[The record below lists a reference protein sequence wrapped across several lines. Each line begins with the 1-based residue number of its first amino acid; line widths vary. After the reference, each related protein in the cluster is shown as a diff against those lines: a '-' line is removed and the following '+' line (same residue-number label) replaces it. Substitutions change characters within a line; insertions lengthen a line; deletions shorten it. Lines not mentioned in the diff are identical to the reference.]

1 MNQKIKIVS
10 IFLLLTFSFLAKT
23 SAQLCQG
30 SLGDPVVNITFGSGV
45 NPGPA
50 LSSLTNYNFVSN
62 DCPNDGNYTIANA
75 TNNCFNSTWHSLS
88 EDHTPGDTNGYMM
101 VVNAS
106 VNPGDFFVK
115 TVDGLCPN
123 TTYEF
128 ASWILNVLKPSSC
141 GGAGNKPNITFN
153 IETTFGTIL
162 QSYKTGDIPSSSF
175 PEWRQYGFF
184 FSTATTINSVVLRMT
199 NNAPGGCGNDLLLDD
214 ITFRACGPL
223 VTANIVG
230 APDSV
235 DICEGNNSIYTLNAN
250 VSAGYTGPV
259 YQWQVSTNNGA
270 SWTNI
275 AGANDTTFV
284 RTPVTTP
291 GTYLYRFS
299 VSQRS
304 NINISSCAI
313 ISNVIVISVNK
324 FPVVAASN
332 KGSCSGD
339 TLFLNANDGIL
350 FSWSGPMNFTSVAQS
365 PFIPAAV
372 SGNSGTY
379 FVKVTSDK
387 GCVTNDS
394 TIAIIIAKPVVNA
407 GSDEE
412 ICEGTPVQ
420 LNSTGSNITSY
431 QWSPSSGISNAN
443 IPNPV
448 ALPKQTTLYILT
460 VANNNCRS
468 SDSLMIVVN
477 KLPRAD
483 AGSDKVIIDGQ
494 SVVLNGAANGTDVS
508 YTWTPIDYL
517 TGPGT
522 LTPTVSPPANQIYTL
537 HVTSNKGCGTATDD
551 VLVKVYKKL
560 FVPNAFTPNND
571 GINDTWHI
579 ETLDAYPDAEV
590 KVFNRYGQ
598 LVFDN
603 HGINK
608 PWDGKFKGTLI
619 SPGAYVYTIDLK
631 NNSQLIKGIVLIIL

>member
-10 IFLLLTFSFLAKT
+10 IVLLTFSFLAKT

-30 SLGDPVVNITFGSGV
+30 SLGDPVVNITFGSGA
-45 NPGPA
+45 NPGPT
-50 LSSLTNYNFVSN
+50 LGSLTNYNFVSN
-62 DCPNDGNYTIANA
+62 DCPNDGNYTIANS
-75 TNNCFNSTWHSLS
+75 TSNCFGFTWHSLS

-153 IETTFGTIL
+153 IETTTGTVL
-162 QSYKTGDIPSSSF
+162 QSYKTGDIPPSSF
-175 PEWRQYGFF
+175 PQWTQYGFF
-184 FSTATTINSVVLRMT
+184 FSTTTTINSVVLRMT

-235 DICEGNNSIYTLNAN
+235 DVCSGNNSIYTLSAN
-250 VSAGYTGPV
+250 VSAGYNDPV
-259 YQWQVSTNNGA
+259 YQWQLSTNNGA
-270 SWTNI
+270 TWTNI
-275 AGANDTTFV
+275 AGATNIIYV
-284 RTPVTTP
+284 RPSVTTS
-291 GTYLYRFS
+291 GTYLYRFA

-313 ISNVIVISVNK
+313 VSNVVAIRVNK
-324 FPVVAASN
+324 FPVAAASN
-332 KGSCSGD
+332 HGSCSGD

-350 FSWSGPMNFTSVAQS
+350 FSWNGPMNFTSVAQS

-372 SGNSGTY
+372 PGNSGTY

-387 GCVTNDS
+387 GCVSNDS
-394 TIAIIIAKPVVNA
+394 TIASISARPVVNA
-407 GSDEE
+407 GSDAD

-431 QWSPSSGISNAN
+431 QWTPSSEVSNAT

-460 VANNNCRS
+460 VSNSNCKS

-477 KLPRAD
+477 KLPKAD
-483 AGSDKVIIDGQ
+483 AGPDKVILNGQ
-494 SVVLNGAANGTDVS
+494 SVVLNGAADGTDIV
-508 YTWTPIDYL
+508 YTWTPIDFL

-522 LTPTVSPPANQIYTL
+522 LTPTVSPPANQTYTL
-537 HVTSNKGCGTATDD
+537 NVTSNKGCGTAMDD
-551 VLVKVYKKL
+551 VLVKVYKGL
-560 FVPNAFTPNND
+560 FIPNAFTPNND
-571 GINDTWHI
+571 GLNDTWNI
-579 ETLDAYPDAEV
+579 ETLAAYPAAVV
-590 KVFNRYGQ
+590 KVYNRYGQ

-603 HGINK
+603 HGISK
-608 PWDGKFKGTLI
+608 PWDGKFKGTLL

-631 NNSQLIKGIVLIIL
+631 NNSQLIRGVVFIIL

>member
-1 MNQKIKIVS
+1 MNQKIKIVT
-10 IFLLLTFSFLAKT
+10 ILLLTFSFLAKT

-30 SLGDPVVNITFGSGV
+30 SLGDPVVNITFGSGA
-45 NPGPA
+45 NPGQA
-50 LSSLTNYNFVSN
+50 LNSLTNYNFVAN

-75 TNNCFNSTWHSLS
+75 TNNCFNFTWHSLS
-88 EDHTPGDTNGYMM
+88 EDHTAGDTNGYMM

-106 VNPGDFFVK
+106 FNPGDFFVR

-141 GGAGNKPNITFN
+141 GGAGIKPNITYN
-153 IETTFGTIL
+153 IETTTGTVL
-162 QSYKTGDIPSSSF
+162 QSYKTGDIPPSSF
-175 PEWRQYGFF
+175 PEWKQYGFF
-184 FSTATTINSVVLRMT
+184 FSTTSIISSVVLRMT

-235 DICEGNNSIYTLNAN
+235 DICDGNNSIYTLNAN
-250 VSAGYTGPV
+250 VSAGYTDPV

-270 SWTNI
+270 TWTNI
-275 AGANDTTFV
+275 AGATNTTYV
-284 RTPVTTP
+284 RPSVAAP
-291 GTYLYRFS
+291 GNYLYRFS

-304 NINISSCAI
+304 NLNISSCAI
-313 ISNVIVISVNK
+313 VSNVVAIRVNK

-332 KGSCSGD
+332 HGSCSGD

-350 FSWSGPMNFTSVAQS
+350 FSWKGPMNFTSAAQS
-365 PFIPAAV
+365 PFIPSALP
-372 SGNSGTY
+372 GNSGTY

-387 GCVTNDS
+387 GCVSNDS
-394 TIAIIIAKPVVNA
+394 TIATISAMPVVNA
-407 GSDEE
+407 GSDAE
-412 ICEGTPVQ
+412 ICEGTALQ

-431 QWSPSSGISNAN
+431 QWSPSSGVSNAT

-460 VANNNCRS
+460 VANNNCKS
-468 SDSLMIVVN
+468 SDSLTIVVN
-477 KLPRAD
+477 KLPKAD
-483 AGSDKVIIDGQ
+483 AGPDKVIIDGQ
-494 SVVLNGAANGTDVS
+494 SVVLNGAADGTDIN
-508 YTWTPIDYL
+508 YIWAPTDFL
-517 TGPGT
+517 TGPAT
-522 LTPTVSPPANQIYTL
+522 LTPTVSPPVNQIYTL
-537 HVTSNKGCGTATDD
+537 QVTSNKGCGTAMDD

-579 ETLDAYPDAEV
+579 ETLEAYPDAEV
-590 KVFNRYGQ
+590 KVFSRFGQ

-608 PWDGKFKGTLI
+608 AWDGKFKGTLLT
-619 SPGAYVYTIDLK
+619 PGAYAYTIDLK
-631 NNSQLIKGIVLIIL
+631 NNSAIIKGVVFIIL